1 MNIAEF
7 SALVGTTSKT
17 IYGKINNNSN
27 LPVNEQLKTVKEK
40 VKGREVT
47 LIITNDEQ
55 IELYKNLYG
64 KDTVINGEYYET
76 VTDINSKSPVNEI
89 QDMVNTPQSMEKQPT
104 YAKELLT
111 LNDYFNDRIEQKNTE
126 LMKVYNEL
134 STVRGNYKLLEYKA
148 DREGEFLNQI
158 NSLEQQNEDLK
169 TQYNELTLKNNNLE
183 RDKRELNEKLI
194 TFEKSKLFLTI
205 FKWGFIVALFL
216 IIILGIVLY
225 INITVNR
232 GNELQ
237 TEIKQEPGIE
247 QVQPKPQPKP
257 IPKTVKRK

>member
-76 VTDINSKSPVNEI
+76 VTDIYSNSPVNEVQEQVKI
-89 QDMVNTPQSMEKQPT
+89 AHNADLLAEMFDRLNTVHNEYNNRLQQVNDELITYKSKQLLLEDK
-104 YAKELLT
+104 ANKEGFY
-111 LNDYFNDRIEQKNTE
+111 LNEINELKKVNDRNK
-126 LMKVYNEL
+126 
-134 STVRGNYKLLEYKA
+134 
-148 DREGEFLNQI
+148 
-158 NSLEQQNEDLK
+158 
-169 TQYNELTLKNNNLE
+169 
-183 RDKRELNEKLI
+183 
-194 TFEKSKLFLTI
+194 
-205 FKWGFIVALFL
+205 
-216 IIILGIVLY
+216 LY
-225 INITVNR
+225 INVLITLLTILLIFITGFITYNYAVNK
-232 GNELQ
+232 GNASQE
-237 TEIKQEPGIE
+237 EIKQEPVIE
-247 QVQPKPQPKP
+247 QVQPQQPKP
-257 IPKTVKRK
+257 VQKSMLKSVKSVRRR